1 MSLVMDASALL
12 AMIRDE
18 AGADVVEQLIEDN
31 ECSVHVLNLCEVYY
45 GSRRKSGE
53 READEAI
60 DSMAEMGIVPR
71 EDIDTEFWKQVG
83 AYKADVAG
91 LSLADCFCLALA
103 TRVNGEIVTS
113 DREFDKVVERNLCP
127 VRFIR

>member
-1 MSLVMDASALL
+1 MDASALM
-12 AMIRDE
+12 AFFRDE
-18 AGADVVEQLIEDN
+18 VGAGLVEQLIRDN
-31 ECSVHVLNLCEVYY
+31 ECSVHVVNLCEVYY

-53 READEAI
+53 KEADKVIE
-60 DSMAEMGIVPR
+60 DLSEMGVVPH

-83 AYKADVAG
+83 AYKADIGG

-113 DREFDKVVERNLCP
+113 DHEFDKVVERNLCP